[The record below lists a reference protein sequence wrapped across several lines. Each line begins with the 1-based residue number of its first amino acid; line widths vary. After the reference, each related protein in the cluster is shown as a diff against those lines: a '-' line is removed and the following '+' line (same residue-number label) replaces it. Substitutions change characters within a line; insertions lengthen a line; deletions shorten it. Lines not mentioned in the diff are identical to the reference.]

1 MAIAEFTSGTKLV
14 DTTEWSIADTSTA
27 NGEAYSTATPLTT
40 DGVFQLWL
48 DVNDMAAADILQIR
62 IYEKC
67 RSGDTQRIAA
77 EWILRDVQATPIW
90 VSPSLILIHGWD
102 MTLDCIAGTSI
113 TVLWSIRQIS

>member
-1 MAIAEFTSGTKLV
+1 MAISEFTTGTKLV

-40 DGVFQLWL
+40 DGIFQLFL
-48 DVNDMAAADILQIR
+48 DVNDMVAGDVLQIR
-62 IYEKC
+62 MYEKC
-67 RSGDTQRIAA
+67 RSGDTQRIFA

-90 VSPSLILIHGWD
+90 VSPSVILLHGWD

-113 TVLWSIRQIS
+113 TVLWSIRQVA